1 MEAYLRYIIFLRG
14 NQLEIFTNDIYFA
27 YNMNFRYLTSH
38 VLISLRIC
46 SLYCRRGFRQVY
58 LIKGANF
65 DDVCIVEHFD
75 LVDISPT
82 LLCLL
87 SAVIG
92 SNLKRSDKLFIKSI
106 SGVTK
111 IEKNRLFFEFNG
123 TAHLTAERTPL
134 PNPYYPVVE
143 FSMVI
148 FLKGGI

>member
-27 YNMNFRYLTSH
+27 YNMNNFRYLTSH

-46 SLYCRRGFRQVY
+46 SLYCRRGIRQVY

-65 DDVCIVEHFD
+65 DDVCIVEHSD
-75 LVDISPT
+75 LVDISPM

-111 IEKNRLFFEFNG
+111 IEKKSL
-123 TAHLTAERTPL
+123 
-134 PNPYYPVVE
+134 
-143 FSMVI
+143 I
-148 FLKGGI
+148 FRV

>member
-1 MEAYLRYIIFLRG
+1 
-14 NQLEIFTNDIYFA
+14 
-27 YNMNFRYLTSH
+27 MNFRYLTSH

-46 SLYCRRGFRQVY
+46 SLYCRRGIRQVY

-75 LVDISPT
+75 LVDISPM
-82 LLCLL
+82 LVCLL

-106 SGVTK
+106 SGVRK
-111 IEKNRLFFEFNG
+111 IEKYFSSLMEQHTSRLKD
-123 TAHLTAERTPL
+123 TPL
-134 PNPYYPVVE
+134 PNPYCPVVE

-148 FLKGGI
+148 FFKKGI

>member
-14 NQLEIFTNDIYFA
+14 NQLDIFTNYIYFA
-27 YNMNFRYLTSH
+27 YNMNNFRYLTSH

-46 SLYCRRGFRQVY
+46 SLYCRRGIRQVC

-65 DDVCIVEHFD
+65 DDVCIVEHYD
-75 LVDISPT
+75 LVDISPM

-106 SGVTK
+106 NGVTK
-111 IEKNRLFFEFNG
+111 IEKKVTYFSSLMEQHTSRLKG
-123 TAHLTAERTPL
+123 TPL
-134 PNPYYPVVE
+134 PNPYCPVVE

-148 FLKGGI
+148 F

>member
-27 YNMNFRYLTSH
+27 YNMNNLRYLTSH

-46 SLYCRRGFRQVY
+46 SLCCRRGIRQVY

-65 DDVCIVEHFD
+65 DDVCIAEHFD
-75 LVDISPT
+75 LVDISPM

-87 SAVIG
+87 SAAIG
-92 SNLKRSDKLFIKSI
+92 PNLKRSDKLFIKYI

-111 IEKNRLFFEFNG
+111 IEKKSL
-123 TAHLTAERTPL
+123 
-134 PNPYYPVVE
+134 
-143 FSMVI
+143 I
-148 FLKGGI
+148 FRV

>member
-1 MEAYLRYIIFLRG
+1 
-14 NQLEIFTNDIYFA
+14 
-27 YNMNFRYLTSH
+27 MNFRYITSH

-46 SLYCRRGFRQVY
+46 SLYCRRGIRQVY

-75 LVDISPT
+75 LVDISPM
-82 LLCLL
+82 LVCLL

-106 SGVTK
+106 SGVRK
-111 IEKNRLFFEFNG
+111 IEKYFSSLMEQHTSRLKD
-123 TAHLTAERTPL
+123 TPL
-134 PNPYYPVVE
+134 PNPYCPVVE

-148 FLKGGI
+148 FLRRAFKVKKWVFDVLP

>member
-27 YNMNFRYLTSH
+27 YNMNNFRYLTSH

-46 SLYCRRGFRQVY
+46 SLYCRRGIRQVY

-65 DDVCIVEHFD
+65 DDVCIVEHSD
-75 LVDISPT
+75 LVDISPM

-106 SGVTK
+106 NGVTK
-111 IEKNRLFFEFNG
+111 IEKKVAYFSSLMEQHTSRLKG
-123 TAHLTAERTPL
+123 TPL
-134 PNPYYPVVE
+134 PNPYCPVVE

-148 FLKGGI
+148 F